1 MVISIILFLFYQFD
15 IFIIFLFQFILVVI
29 CSSFSIFFAESLD
42 NCFAAFFFSRNGT
55 PLQYSCLE
63 NPMDGGAW

>member
-15 IFIIFLFQFILVVI
+15 IFLIFLFQFILVVI

-42 NCFAAFFFSRNGT
+42 NCFAAFFFSSIGI
-55 PLQYSCLE
+55 
-63 NPMDGGAW
+63 